1 MVALA
6 TKLARYTIN
15 GRKRSL
21 RDIAAEFET
30 HGHVAPGGKEL
41 GLLAGEG

>member
-6 TKLARYTIN
+6 KKLARYTN

-21 RDIAAEFET
+21 PDIAAEFET
-30 HGHVAPGGKEL
+30 HGHSRRAASATPRQPSR
-41 GLLAGEG
+41 A